1 MDKQPVGQL
10 PDLTQSNNDDEIM
23 VITND
28 EYNQLKKEK
37 ISDFITD
44 LTSTDENNALV
55 KGTDGKLFTKDFG
68 NASNIT
74 EGTLPVSVLPDIPKD
89 KLPDIEITD
98 LPESGVTADTYTYPS
113 SVTVNAQGMVTA
125 ISEGSPSGANANTDL
140 SNITDAG
147 KEVIRENAGTV
158 YQLFDLVVKD
168 HILTEQE
175 SVGLALPGTY
185 VTKAAYPDFYQACVD
200 EKEAGTPTQTQ
211 LGDSTITTYNN
222 ANSHIFYDIADK
234 SVVDAFYEALGIA
247 WFYGVDTTNERI
259 FLPRGKNYV
268 AYGNIASTAPV
279 VGNGMTL
286 GLTDG
291 TNNSGL
297 QYYNTPYRLV
307 PNTTGYGLPQG
318 TTGNPD
324 GASNGLGNT
333 WGVTDDPTKSGV
345 VAQTS
350 NIINGKEGYV
360 YIVVGNT
367 VINSDQALIDAQ
379 GLIAEAWD
387 EVDDKV
393 NDGLAAL
400 AGASNALTQN
410 QITNCLLEVPQ
421 RVKLTFDNDQGLVLH
436 AGSEVIVPYGKGTP
450 TMQIGDALNGGVI
463 SDVQVVGND
472 NKIFYYIT
480 YNSDIVLGKTIGTG
494 GNTYWLYVTPEG
506 TISGDVADDIYSQ
519 AAQPTGISES
529 VIWYDTTNNYVKVT
543 LNTGSSWT
551 QGNSLL
557 IGRLNRTGTGTIT
570 SVRDIY
576 NGVGV
581 IGSNF
586 WVDKDVVYC
595 TPAGRNPD
603 GSLKNNIGRINN
615 FTIYSS
621 SVSGTNRF
629 LFLNPFESQNNSA
642 NHQGVF
648 WDIENYFISEDLL
661 YQKRAIAR
669 GSQYGILYRP
679 SENLF
684 YWSSIQNP
692 NWTVFPEGLVF
703 LGSLGHDSTR
713 GNDSDGYPVIS
724 FGTRQAL
731 PFKALNYYDR
741 LYIGN
746 LSSIGAFINVA
757 FGASG
762 TQYIAPFDGWFYA
775 QKVSGISG
783 GYIQCVNETKNFF
796 DESKAWDSNT
806 TLAASVPVS
815 NGDLCTLNYT
825 ATGGRAYLRFYTI
838 NALYQ

>member
-1 MDKQPVGQL
+1 MTVSEDGTVTPSG
-10 PDLTQSNNDDEIM
+10 I
-23 VITND
+23 
-28 EYNQLKKEK
+28 
-37 ISDFITD
+37 
-44 LTSTDENNALV
+44 ALQYDN
-55 KGTDGKLFTKDFG
+55 G
-68 NASNIT
+68 NIT
-74 EGTLPVSVLPDIPKD
+74 AYFRRNDVLQVSK
-89 KLPDIEITD
+89 
-98 LPESGVTADTYTYPS
+98 
-113 SVTVNAQGMVTA
+113 TVV
-125 ISEGSPSGANANTDL
+125 
-140 SNITDAG
+140 
-147 KEVIRENAGTV
+147 
-158 YQLFDLVVKD
+158 
-168 HILTEQE
+168 
-175 SVGLALPGTY
+175 
-185 VTKAAYPDFYQACVD
+185 
-200 EKEAGTPTQTQ
+200 
-211 LGDSTITTYNN
+211 
-222 ANSHIFYDIADK
+222 
-234 SVVDAFYEALGIA
+234 
-247 WFYGVDTTNERI
+247 
-259 FLPRGKNYV
+259 
-268 AYGNIASTAPV
+268 ASTAYIVSKDSGSTVGYVATEGDTGAYVAADTPV
-279 VGNGMTL
+279 YSNQEMTTL
-286 GLTDG
+286 LENAAADTWTYSGESA
-291 TNNSGL
+291 NN
-297 QYYNTPYRLV
+297 TET
-307 PNTTGYGLPQG
+307 TTGYVKEGSESSNFVPPSTQVYTDANCTTPQAV
-318 TTGNPD
+318 TTGTDYVYDNVSAVSMIGTLTTAYSDTITMGFNGTQYTLGTQTLTSSDNIKGGCNITLGGAPD
-324 GASNGLGNT
+324 VSSAITGINLNTSVFSFWQWNGSTLETPSYLPFVGAKIGEIKDSNGLIT
-333 WGVTDDPTKSGV
+333 STK
-345 VAQTS
+345 
-350 NIINGKEGYV
+350 
-360 YIVVGNT
+360 
-367 VINSDQALIDAQ
+367 IDTP
-379 GLIAEAWD
+379 L
-387 EVDDKV
+387 
-393 NDGLAAL
+393 AL
-400 AGASNALTQN
+400 ADSSLSNLTEEGEKHFLN
-410 QITNCLLEVPQ
+410 KSQITNCLLEVPQ

-463 SDVQVVGND
+463 SDVQVVGDD

-543 LNTGSSWT
+543 LDTGSSWT

-581 IGSNF
+581 IGSNI

-615 FTIYSS
+615 FTIYSTL
-621 SVSGTNRF
+621 VSGTHRF

-648 WDIENYFISEDLL
+648 WDIGNYFISEDLL
-661 YQKRAIAR
+661 YQKRATAS

-703 LGSLGHDSTR
+703 LGALDHDSTR

-746 LSSIGAFINVA
+746 LSSIGAFTNVA

-783 GYIQCVNETKNFF
+783 GYIQCVNETKYFF